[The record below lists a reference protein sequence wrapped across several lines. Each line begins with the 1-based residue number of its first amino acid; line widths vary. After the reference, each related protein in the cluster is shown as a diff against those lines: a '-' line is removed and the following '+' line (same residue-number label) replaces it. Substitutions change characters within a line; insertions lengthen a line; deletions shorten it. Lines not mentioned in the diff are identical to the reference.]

1 MDLMSSDYICL
12 KGPATEDT
20 DTQPDKWDTF
30 YNEVKKIVSSDITN
44 GAILCDFHK
53 TYTNIFMH

>member
-30 YNEVKKIVSSDITN
+30 YNEVKRV
-44 GAILCDFHK
+44 
-53 TYTNIFMH
+53 